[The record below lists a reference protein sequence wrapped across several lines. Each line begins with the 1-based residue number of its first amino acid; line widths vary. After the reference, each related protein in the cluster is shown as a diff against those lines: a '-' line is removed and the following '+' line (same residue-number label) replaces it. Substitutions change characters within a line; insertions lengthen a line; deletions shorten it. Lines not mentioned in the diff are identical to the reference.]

1 MKVQYIWFFFCISI
15 ALLLVFQ
22 TLWLLNTYQ
31 LEKRSTCQELN
42 RIFSQSVKDE
52 VRRRIE
58 IEKAIKDTSIISVDK
73 YLYVSNEFTIP
84 DEAKIIGEFEIN
96 DVEGFEAGYY
106 QQLLDFAGIPFSLNI
121 LDSIFDSKLEKS
133 NLKVKYLIKYNNA
146 NGNLINQVG
155 DSIWD
160 NNLFKTESHL
170 IINGNYVESSVDI
183 NSPIIFKRMSG
194 ILIISILML
203 SLIMGLLIYQIK
215 FIRNNQ
221 MFNILRED
229 FANALTHDLKSPLN
243 TIYITLSNYSSGKY
257 SNNPDFLERTNK
269 IAISQILQ
277 IQSLVEKMLTIAR
290 IEENKLKLELVN
302 IDIESII
309 NTSIETFS
317 LITYKNIEFR
327 TTFNLNNEIIF
338 ADKTLLY
345 NSINNLIDNAIKYS
359 NKDVMIKIDCYT
371 LEKKLY
377 IAISDNG
384 CGISL
389 NDQQVIFNKYER
401 GSAIKQNIKGFG
413 LGLNY
418 VKQVIAA
425 HHGSVSLYSIM
436 GRGSKFTIVIP
447 LDIYC

>member
-15 ALLLVFQ
+15 ALLIIFQ

-31 LEKRSTCQELN
+31 LEKKVTHEELN
-42 RIFSQSVKDE
+42 KLFSESVKDE
-52 VRRRIE
+52 VRTRME
-58 IEKAIKDTSIISVDK
+58 IEKSIKDTSIIAIDQ

-96 DVEGFEAGYY
+96 DAEGFEAGYY
-106 QQLLDFAGIPFSLNI
+106 QQLLDFAGIPFNLI
-121 LDSIFDSKLEKS
+121 LLDSIFDSKLEKS

-170 IINGNYVESSVDI
+170 IINGNYVESSLDI
-183 NSPIIFKRMSG
+183 NSPTIFKRMSG

-327 TTFNLNNEIIF
+327 TTFKLNNEIIF

-377 IAISDNG
+377 IVISDNG

-389 NDQQVIFNKYER
+389 KDQQVIFNKYER

-436 GRGSKFTIVIP
+436 GKGSKFTIVIP

>member
-15 ALLLVFQ
+15 ALLIIFQ

-31 LEKRSTCQELN
+31 LEKKGTHEELN
-42 RIFSQSVKDE
+42 KLFSESVKDE
-52 VRRRIE
+52 VRTRME
-58 IEKAIKDTSIISVDK
+58 IEKSIKDTSIIAIDQ

-96 DVEGFEAGYY
+96 DAEGFEAGYY
-106 QQLLDFAGIPFSLNI
+106 QQLLDFAGIPFNLI
-121 LDSIFDSKLEKS
+121 LLDSIFDSKLEKS

-170 IINGNYVESSVDI
+170 IINGNYVESSLDI
-183 NSPIIFKRMSG
+183 NSPTIFKRMSG

-290 IEENKLKLELVN
+290 IEENKLKLELIN

-309 NTSIETFS
+309 NASIETFS
-317 LITYKNIEFR
+317 LITSKNIEFR
-327 TTFNLNNEIIF
+327 TTFNLDNENIF

-359 NKDVMIKIDCYT
+359 NRDVMIEIDCYT

-377 IAISDNG
+377 IVISDNG

-389 NDQQVIFNKYER
+389 KDQQVIFNKYER

-418 VKQVIAA
+418 VKQVIKA
-425 HHGSVSLYSIM
+425 HHGSVSLHSIM
-436 GRGSKFTIVIP
+436 GKGSKFTIAIP
-447 LDIYC
+447 FDIHC